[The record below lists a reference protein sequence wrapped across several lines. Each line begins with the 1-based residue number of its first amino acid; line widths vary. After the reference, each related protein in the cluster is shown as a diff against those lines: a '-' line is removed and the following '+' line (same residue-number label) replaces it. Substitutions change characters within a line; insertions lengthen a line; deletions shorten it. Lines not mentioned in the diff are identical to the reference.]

1 MTRLGSAML
10 YQIVSLLLDVIIG
23 LIGGACLLRLY
34 MQYQRIPMSPQSGNP
49 VGRFIFQLTDWI
61 VLPLRRIVPA
71 VGRVDTASL
80 LAVYL
85 LEVAQWGLLWLLTG
99 GLRNP
104 VALFVI
110 AFFGVLRLA
119 ISLAIGLLIVHV
131 VVSWVQAHSPLA
143 ELVDRLCDPML
154 RPVRRHVPP
163 IGGIDLS
170 ALVVLLAL
178 QVGAIVLTNLQATA
192 LQAL

>member
-1 MTRLGSAML
+1 ML
-10 YQIVSLLLDVIIG
+10 FQIVSLLLDVVIG

-61 VLPLRRIVPA
+61 VLPLRRVVPA
-71 VGRVDTASL
+71 AGRLDTASL

-85 LEVAQWGLLWLLTG
+85 LEIAQWGLLWLLTG

-104 VALFVI
+104 VALLVI
-110 AFFGVLRLA
+110 AFFGTLRLT
-119 ISLAIGLLIVHV
+119 ISLATGLLIVNV
-131 VVSWVQAHSPLA
+131 VLSWVQSDSPLA
-143 ELVDRLCDPML
+143 DLLNRLCDPVL
-154 RPVRRHVPP
+154 RPVRRYVKP

-178 QVGAIVLTNLQATA
+178 QVAAILLAGLQASA